1 MTFAE
6 IGKKWYTNLCKKRMY
21 KNGYD
26 RRCLMFQIG
35 DTVFYSGS
43 GVCRIDSVTSREFG
57 DSMKDY
63 YVLIPVHAPESAV
76 YLPVDNA
83 KLLSRMRFPLSKDE
97 VMRLIHTMPKRAC
110 SWITDENRRK
120 QEYQRILR
128 EGDQG
133 EIMVTIHS
141 IFVHQKELKNAGRK
155 LHQCDERAFRE
166 CQRVLNDEFSHVL
179 HIRPDEVADYIEGV
193 LEGA

>member
-1 MTFAE
+1 
-6 IGKKWYTNLCKKRMY
+6 
-21 KNGYD
+21 
-26 RRCLMFQIG
+26 MFQIG

-63 YVLIPVHAPESAV
+63 YVLIPVHSPASVV
-76 YLPVDNA
+76 YLPVDNE
-83 KLLSRMRFPLSKDE
+83 KLLSRMRLPLSKEE
-97 VMRLIHTMPKRAC
+97 VMRLIRTAPKKDC
-110 SWITDENRRK
+110 IWIKDENRRK

-128 EGDQG
+128 DGDQG
-133 EIMVTIHS
+133 EIMVAIHA
-141 IFVHQKELKNAGRK
+141 IFLHQKELKTTGRK

-179 HIRPDEVADYIEGV
+179 QIRPDEVAGYIAEQ
-193 LEGA
+193 LAGA